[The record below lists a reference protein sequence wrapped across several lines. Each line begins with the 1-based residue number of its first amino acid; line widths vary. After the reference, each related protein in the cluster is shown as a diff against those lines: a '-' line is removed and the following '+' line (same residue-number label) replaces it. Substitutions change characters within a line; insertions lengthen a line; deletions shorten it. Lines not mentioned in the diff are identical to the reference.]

1 MLTSNVNVF
10 CAGGGG
16 AAVRL
21 LDVLDFHVGLAATAA
36 AIWRRNAA
44 DLDAEAAFIFPKTEY
59 STS

>member
-1 MLTSNVNVF
+1 LRR
-10 CAGGGG
+10 GGGG